1 MTMSNQALAK
11 RVIDEVINGQNL
23 PVIDEI
29 MTNDFTYIDATIGTV
44 NGRDA
49 FKELMARFFVA
60 FPDLVWTVE
69 QEVSEGDT
77 IVSRYSWTATND
89 GDYRSIPATHKK
101 VTVQG
106 VSINKITDGKLAET
120 RMVRDD
126 LGLMRQL
133 GVIPEQPNTI

>member
-1 MTMSNQALAK
+1 MATSNRALAK

-23 PVIDEI
+23 SVIDET
-29 MTNDFTYIDATIGTV
+29 MTNDFLYIDATIGTV
-44 NGRDA
+44 KGRDA
-49 FKELMARFFVA
+49 FKDLMARFFVA

-89 GDYRSIPATHKK
+89 GEYRSMPATHKR
-101 VTVQG
+101 VTVNG
-106 VSINKITDGKLAET
+106 ASINRFSNGRLAET
-120 RMVRDD
+120 RMLRDD

-133 GVIPEQPNTI
+133 GVIPG